1 MFNVAILK
9 LKDILK
15 YFIGI
20 ILILLIIIF
29 VSKSL
34 KENNI
39 IEKLGKEITLIS
51 KNNMLFALDKTIPV
65 ISNVNKEYKNNITE
79 NQNINYY
86 NSNLTT
92 IKYFDLK
99 KYVKNITRN
108 NFIDKYK
115 DEYFKDTSIDPNA
128 SNLINKINKRIE
140 EIEKQEFLDNKNN
153 IG

>member
-1 MFNVAILK
+1 MER
-9 LKDILK
+9 
-15 YFIGI
+15 
-20 ILILLIIIF
+20 
-29 VSKSL
+29 
-34 KENNI
+34 ENNLKI
-39 IEKLGKEITLIS
+39 LTRYEIETALAKLIFYLLASS
-51 KNNMLFALDKTIPV
+51 KYEPY
-65 ISNVNKEYKNNITE
+65 KEYKNNITE

>member
-1 MFNVAILK
+1 MYDNYNKYLSSLCNIVYNTNNLIEFNI
-9 LKDILK
+9 DG
-15 YFIGI
+15 Y
-20 ILILLIIIF
+20 
-29 VSKSL
+29 SK
-34 KENNI
+34 KI
-39 IEKLGKEITLIS
+39 
-51 KNNMLFALDKTIPV
+51 
-65 ISNVNKEYKNNITE
+65 NKEYKNNITE